1 MARYLSIDT
10 ETTGLHLDC
19 HLIEVAFL
27 PVDTETTQIDFSL
40 GKETFVQCPSFEEL
54 KPTLNPWVIQH
65 NEGLI
70 RKAYATGIT
79 PEAFKKWV
87 HDYFSDPAIKGF
99 FKGERPP
106 LLGKSLSA
114 LDIPILT
121 RYLGKETMDKYFH
134 HHTVDITSV
143 ARALVDSGVLPKG
156 SEGTTKL
163 VKFFDLKSNA
173 RHTAMS
179 DAVDMAE
186 IYLKIT
192 QYLRAHCKSAAT

>member
-27 PVDTETTQIDFSL
+27 PVDSESTEIDHRL
-40 GKETFVQCPSFEEL
+40 GKETFVQCPPFEEL
-54 KPTLNPWVIQH
+54 KPTLNSWVIQH

-70 RKAYATGIT
+70 RKANATGIT

-87 HDYFSDPAIKGF
+87 QDYFESPAIKEF

-106 LLGKSLSA
+106 MLGKSLSA

-121 RYLGKETMDKYFH
+121 RYLGKDMMDKYFH

-163 VKFFDLKSNA
+163 VQFFQMKSSA

-192 QYLRAHCKSAAT
+192 QYLKAHCKTA